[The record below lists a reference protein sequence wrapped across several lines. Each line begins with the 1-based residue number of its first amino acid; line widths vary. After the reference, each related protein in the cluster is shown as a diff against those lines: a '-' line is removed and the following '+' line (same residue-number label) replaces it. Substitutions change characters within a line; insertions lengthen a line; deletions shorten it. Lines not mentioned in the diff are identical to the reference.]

1 MMKSELLQQALH
13 SNPKLQRLNSVTDS
27 VFTGFKLPGLS
38 STHRQKAAS
47 AAQTACVKIMEGRGA
62 HTSSGHRHSGQM
74 AADHLWQPQC
84 RRVEAVITPDCCL
97 WCQTHMLTCH
107 IWLDCRDVSSVM
119 FNKILFLHTLGHED
133 VPKSTFGQKNKQFYY
148 QLNYSVLSPQPLICY
163 FMCQDMAVSFQI
175 EQFVKQPLF
184 LSYYTFTYTSQ
195 NYGGHRRALY
205 ILYPFSSHYNFIILS

>member
-1 MMKSELLQQALH
+1 MKSELLQQALH
-13 SNPKLQRLNSVTDS
+13 SNPTLQRLNSVTDS
-27 VFTGFKLPGLS
+27 VFTGSKLPGLS

-84 RRVEAVITPDCCL
+84 RRVEAVIAPDCCL

-148 QLNYSVLSPQPLICY
+148 QLNYSVLSPQPLIYTTSIWSQLMNVIAPFLNKYLCILHTDNY
-163 FMCQDMAVSFQI
+163 RCDCPSNSEHFIC
-175 EQFVKQPLF
+175 PLV
-184 LSYYTFTYTSQ
+184 
-195 NYGGHRRALY
+195 A
-205 ILYPFSSHYNFIILS
+205 I